1 MAPKSIAMRPLALIS
16 LAAALVLAAPA
27 AADAAASKSSLG
39 AGFLVFK
46 DMRSYSVT
54 EVRDAK
60 TGRVVSSNASFGDTS
75 EPGSECGDS
84 RHKLASAYWHAF
96 EPYVVNASSAPSHI
110 DAAAALAD
118 LKTSHRAW
126 ESPFITNCV
135 GAPETSKYRALY
147 GGTTKKNASL
157 VASLALDGVNAVA
170 FQSLAGTIC
179 DGAVACVVVE
189 YKGSRINE
197 ADLALERDLTRYG
210 YADFWTTDDTTWF
223 DSDGGRFAVVDVATH
238 EFGHFAGL
246 DHVDKSPALT
256 MFPFVH
262 DGDQSLGLGDMK
274 GLLTRY

>member
-1 MAPKSIAMRPLALIS
+1 MRPLALIS
-16 LAAALVLAAPA
+16 FVAAVVLAAPMSA
-27 AADAAASKSSLG
+27 HPTAPKKTTRE
-39 AGFLVFK
+39 AGFIVFK
-46 DMRSYSVT
+46 DMRAYGVT

-60 TGRVVSSNASFGDTS
+60 TGRVVSSEASFGATS

-84 RHKLASAYWHAF
+84 RHKLASAHWHVF
-96 EPYVVNASSAPSHI
+96 EPYVVNASSAPSHV

-118 LKTSHRAW
+118 LRTSHRAW

-135 GAPETSKYRALY
+135 GTPETSKYRALY

-189 YKGSRINE
+189 YKGSKINE

-210 YADFWTTDDTTWF
+210 YADFWTTDDTTSF
-223 DSDGGRFAVVDVATH
+223 DSEGGHFAVVDVATH

-274 GLLTRY
+274 GLLARY